1 MMKFTIQFLGGIAI
15 IAGTLWYLA
24 GQFAS
29 IEAQVEQVISTDIP
43 KIKNDLENNYE
54 RTKQIRANMDNI
66 VRTFDTLGDQ
76 EESIKKIE
84 KNMDLLTGEI
94 DDKIISEMN
103 QLEMERKNNIKEVE
117 MLSRKIDNLS
127 RQYVKFLKLSQ
138 DKITVS
144 VPPEW
149 VDKLP
154 CREGMI
160 YNVGVSRTTRK
171 ISEAQQFAVNQARSH
186 MAIILKRKTINAIGS
201 TIEACGK
208 LPPTT
213 FDELSEKFK
222 NQVNEAIS
230 ELMIY
235 SRIESYWVDPAGYIY
250 ALVSLPV
257 KNIIEGSKFGVL
269 IETLTLAHYSITES
283 LTQDFKHQLK
293 VELLK

>member
-1 MMKFTIQFLGGIAI
+1 MMKFMIQLSGGIAI
-15 IAGTLWYLA
+15 IVGTLWYLS

-29 IEAQVEQVISTDIP
+29 IDVQLTQVISTDIP

-54 RTKQIRANMDNI
+54 KAEQIKTNMDNI
-66 VRTFDTLGDQ
+66 SRTIDTLGDQ
-76 EESIKKIE
+76 AESINKIE
-84 KNMDLLTGEI
+84 KNMNLLADKI
-94 DDKIISEMN
+94 DDEIISEMN

-127 RQYVKFLKLSQ
+127 RQYVKFLKLSK

-144 VPPEW
+144 IPPKW
-149 VDKLP
+149 VDELP
-154 CREGMI
+154 CRDGMI
-160 YNVGVSRTTRK
+160 FNVGVSPSTK
-171 ISEAQQFAVNQARSH
+171 MINEAQQLAVKQARSH
-186 MAIILKRKTINAIGS
+186 MAIVLKRKTINAIGA

-208 LPPTT
+208 LPPSA
-213 FDELSEKFK
+213 FDELSEQFK
-222 NQVNEAIS
+222 KQVNEAIN

-269 IETLTLAHYSITES
+269 IETLKRTHHSITES

>member
-1 MMKFTIQFLGGIAI
+1 MMKFTIQLLGGIAVI
-15 IAGTLWYLA
+15 IGTLWYLA

-29 IEAQVEQVISTDIP
+29 IDVQLTQVISADIP

-54 RTKQIRANMDNI
+54 KTEQIKTNMDNI
-66 VRTFDTLGDQ
+66 ARTFDTLGDQ
-76 EESIKKIE
+76 AESINKIE
-84 KNMDLLTGEI
+84 KSMDLLTDKI
-94 DDKIISEMN
+94 DDEIISEMN

-127 RQYVKFLKLSQ
+127 RQYVKFLKLSK
-138 DKITVS
+138 DKIIVS
-144 VPPEW
+144 IPPKW
-149 VDKLP
+149 VDELP
-154 CREGMI
+154 CRDGMI
-160 YNVGVSRTTRK
+160 FNVGVSPSTKR
-171 ISEAQQFAVNQARSH
+171 INEAQQLAVKQARSH

-201 TIEACGK
+201 TIKACGK
-208 LPPTT
+208 PPPSA
-213 FDELSEKFK
+213 FDELSEQFK
-222 NQVNEAIS
+222 KQVNEAIS

-269 IETLTLAHYSITES
+269 IETLELTYHSITGA
-283 LTQDFKHQLK
+283 LTQDFKQQLK

>member
-1 MMKFTIQFLGGIAI
+1 MKSIIQVLGGIAI
-15 IAGTLWYLA
+15 IVGTLWYLA

-29 IEAQVEQVISTDIP
+29 IDVQLTQVISTDIP
-43 KIKNDLENNYE
+43 KIKEDLDNNYE
-54 RTKQIRANMDNI
+54 KTEQIRTNMDNI
-66 VRTFDTLGDQ
+66 VRTIDTLGDQ
-76 EESIKKIE
+76 AESINKIG
-84 KNMDLLTGEI
+84 KNMDLLTDKIDGE
-94 DDKIISEMN
+94 IISEMN

-127 RQYVKFLKLSQ
+127 RQYVKFLKLSK

-144 VPPEW
+144 IPPKW
-149 VDKLP
+149 VDELP
-154 CREGMI
+154 CRDGMI
-160 YNVGVSRTTRK
+160 FNVGVSPSTER
-171 ISEAQQFAVNQARSH
+171 INEAQQLAVKQARSH

-201 TIEACGK
+201 TIEAAGK
-208 LPPTT
+208 LPPSA
-213 FDELSEKFK
+213 FDELSEQFK
-222 NQVNEAIS
+222 KQVNEAIS

-257 KNIIEGSKFGVL
+257 KNIIEGSKFSVL
-269 IETLTLAHYSITES
+269 IETLELTYNSITAA